1 MNVGMPANGFVMP
14 NNVWGLACF
23 PMHNCSNTNINEQ
36 LRRECTV
43 YNANPIQRLSIKHTN
58 MQALLFNNQREW
70 NFGKSRTIHF
80 PDEDGVKHINHKGNH
95 VNSSLPAVTN
105 SDHELSSQ
113 TLLEKFSANA
123 RRSLAFLLNAVVTG
137 LVAVGIYAKSF
148 SYLFSL
154 ANTAVCVA
162 TAAITGAGIGAYTGG
177 AAGCIYGASVG
188 RVVSFGASV
197 GRVVFAGGVTG
208 AITGALAGAITGAV
222 IGALAGAVTGSV
234 ARGVCS
240 FFAAS
245 SATTT
250 AITTIASSIASG
262 VGGIG
267 GGAGA
272 GVVAGAVAT
281 AVVSKVATG
290 STTAAA
296 VTAAVTAACTCQ
308 TAFVAVVA
316 AVVAGCFWYWRNRQ
330 G

>member
-1 MNVGMPANGFVMP
+1 MPANGFVMP

-208 AITGALAGAITGAV
+208 AITGAITGAV

>member
-14 NNVWGLACF
+14 NNVWGLACS

-123 RRSLAFLLNAVVTG
+123 RRSLAFLLNAAVTG
-137 LVAVGIYAKSF
+137 LVAVGIYAAKSF

-208 AITGALAGAITGAV
+208 AITGAITGAV

>member
-208 AITGALAGAITGAV
+208 AITGAITGAV